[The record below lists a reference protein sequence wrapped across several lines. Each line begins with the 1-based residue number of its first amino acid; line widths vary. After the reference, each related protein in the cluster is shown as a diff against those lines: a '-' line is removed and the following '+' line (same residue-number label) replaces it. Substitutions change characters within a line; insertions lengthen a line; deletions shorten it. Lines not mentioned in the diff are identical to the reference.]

1 VTTSLAELLTEATSR
16 SVEGW
21 DFSWLGERISTRPM
35 DWSFDSIVDERS
47 QHAPNLLD
55 MGTGGGEWL
64 AALRHRPARTVA
76 TEGWPPN
83 VVVAAR
89 RLRPLGV
96 PVVWSED
103 APDNVDQRRGELCG
117 RLPFR
122 AGSFALVVNRHASFA
137 AAEVNRVLSAGGAFL
152 TQQMGSDYR
161 DAYDALGLDHPKR
174 GREWNVALASEQLTD
189 AGLRIAEAQEGTS
202 ITEFA
207 DVGAF
212 AWYLRAVPWAIPGF
226 KIEAHHSALERLHEQ
241 LTRGGVLTIQQS
253 AFFLA
258 ATK

>member
-1 VTTSLAELLTEATSR
+1 VTSLTELLAEATSR
-16 SVEGW
+16 PVKGW
-21 DFSWLGERISTRPM
+21 DFSWLGERVSTRPL
-35 DWSFDSIVDERS
+35 DWSFDSIVEERS

-55 MGTGGGEWL
+55 MSTGGGEWL

-83 VVVAAR
+83 VIVAAR

-103 APDNVDQRRGELCG
+103 APDNVDQRPGEPCG

-137 AAEVNRVLSAGGAFL
+137 AAEVTRVLSTAGAFL
-152 TQQMGSDYR
+152 TQQMGSDYG
-161 DAYDALGLDHPKR
+161 DAYDALGLDHPKH
-174 GREWNVALASEQLTD
+174 GREWNVALASEQLAE
-189 AGLRIAEAQEGTS
+189 AGLRIAEAREGNST
-202 ITEFA
+202 TEFA

-212 AWYLRAVPWAIPGF
+212 AWYLRAVPWVIPGF
-226 KIEAHHSALERLHEQ
+226 TTEAHRPALERLHEK
-241 LTRGGVLTIQQS
+241 LTRGGPLTMQQS

>member
-1 VTTSLAELLTEATSR
+1 
-16 SVEGW
+16 VEGW
-21 DFSWLGERISTRPM
+21 DFSWLGERVSTRPL

-47 QHAPNLLD
+47 RHAPSLLD

-103 APDNVDQRRGELCG
+103 APDNVDQRPGEQCG

-137 AAEVNRVLSAGGAFL
+137 AAEVERVLSAGGAFL
-152 TQQMGSDYR
+152 TQQMGSDYG
-161 DAYDALGLDHPKR
+161 DAYDALGLDRPKH
-174 GREWNVALASEQLTD
+174 GREWNVALATEQLAE
-189 AGLRIAEAQEGTS
+189 AGLRIVEAREGTS

-212 AWYLRAVPWAIPGF
+212 AWYLRAVPWAIPGL
-226 KIEAHHSALERLHEQ
+226 KIEAHHPALERLHEEVM
-241 LTRGGVLTIQQS
+241 RGRVLTIQQS

>member
-1 VTTSLAELLTEATSR
+1 MTSLAELLAEATLR
-16 SVEGW
+16 PVEGW
-21 DFSWLGERISTRPM
+21 DFSWLGERVSTRLL

-47 QHAPNLLD
+47 LHAPSLLD
-55 MGTGGGEWL
+55 MSTGGGEWL

-89 RLRPLGV
+89 RVRPLGV

-103 APDNVDQRRGELCG
+103 APDNVDQRPNEPCG

-122 AGSFALVVNRHASFA
+122 AGSFALVVNRHASFS
-137 AAEVNRVLSAGGAFL
+137 AAEVDRVLSAGGAFL

-161 DAYDALGLDHPKR
+161 DAYDALGLDRPKR
-174 GREWNVALASEQLTD
+174 GREWNVALATEQLAG
-189 AGLRIAEAQEGTS
+189 AGLRIVEAREGHS

-212 AWYLRAVPWAIPGF
+212 AWYLSAVPWAIPGF
-226 KIEAHHSALERLHEQ
+226 KIEAHQPALERLHQE
-241 LTRGGVLTIQQS
+241 LMRGRVLTIQQS